1 MQSMIQEEA
10 RRLLIEL
17 SENLETSPART
28 SDEGITR
35 LLQRLTAMKNV
46 VTPPICDTP
55 MAECDTGINEGVR
68 KIVKILGGVE
78 HRIFTETGA
87 LRLSLGLVL
96 CTVANKVEE
105 WKQDKLRMDYLE
117 RNLVEVREHLRYG
130 SRIVFNAYS
139 THDLEE
145 EEATPSDL
153 RAQTDV
159 QIAKAKK

>member
-1 MQSMIQEEA
+1 MPTPIQNEA
-10 RRLLIEL
+10 ANCLTLLMERK
-17 SENLETSPART
+17 A
-28 SDEGITR
+28 EGTGHPMDYRIAD
-35 LLQRLTAMKNV
+35 LLQRVALSPV
-46 VTPPICDTP
+46 DTQ
-55 MAECDTGINEGVR
+55 MAECDTSVNEGIR

-96 CTVANKVEE
+96 CTIANKVEE

-139 THDLEE
+139 KHDLEE
-145 EEATPSDL
+145 PEVEPSDL

-159 QIAKAKK
+159 QIAKGKK